1 MAAALS
7 PREIIRFFSNI
18 DRVSEAEVEVHSK
31 AILIAVI
38 AAAKSDGHIDDR
50 EREIIDAEAAQ
61 MTNI

>member
-1 MAAALS
+1 M
-7 PREIIRFFSNI
+7 